1 MAEKLY
7 TDYDYYKDPTTGK
20 WKFYD
25 SEIGW
30 STVNNLS
37 EFVKKNGKVV
47 EPPAQMTE
55 AEKAAAEQASLEAA
69 DDSGLAAIQTG
80 GSRHVSTLKIS
91 LGKYDPPK
99 TNVSDTT
106 ALRYPSEPGIDSNS
120 DYVAFEFFK
129 YLPPF
134 GGTQAANKR
143 TGSTNIEGQEA
154 TGRYYDYNQ
163 AGQYE
168 PVDNYSNILLYMP
181 EDISTGFR
189 SNWGGKAF
197 SNFAS
202 EALTGLSAESIMS
215 KIGGTLEASL
225 KSVDRLAPMG
235 GAAAIRKTL
244 SKITGDSLS
253 NDDIFGAVSGSVL
266 NPNVEL
272 LYQSTDL
279 RNFQLNFKLVPR
291 DEKETPIINSIVQQF
306 KKCMLPSKTP
316 GKVLGQVSPGIVSGF
331 IGVPNLVKV
340 SFMKG
345 ADQHPFLPVFKMC
358 ALTQVDVNYTPD
370 GAYATY
376 RDGQPVAMTLTLN
389 FQETK
394 LVFAEDLDQG
404 IR

>member
-80 GSRHVSTLKIS
+80 GSQNVSIQSIK
-91 LGKYDPPK
+91 LGNYGKDFKPE
-99 TNVSDTT
+99 TNVSDQS
-106 ALRYPSEPGIDSNS
+106 ALRYPSEPGIDVNS
-120 DYVAFEFFK
+120 DYVAFEFYK
-129 YLPPF
+129 YAPPF
-134 GGTQAANKR
+134 KGR
-143 TGSTNIEGQEA
+143 TSSVGSSQVAGQEV
-154 TGRYYDYNQ
+154 TGKFYDYNQ
-163 AGQYE
+163 LGTYE
-168 PVDNYSNILLYMP
+168 KLSNYKSVLLYMP

-189 SNWGGKAF
+189 SSWGGKAM
-197 SNFAS
+197 SNIARDAMTAAGAEGFEKLKSAGDALFKTADRAV
-202 EALTGLSAESIMS
+202 ALT
-215 KIGGTLEASL
+215 
-225 KSVDRLAPMG
+225 
-235 GAAAIRKTL
+235 GAAAIRKAIG
-244 SKITGDSLS
+244 KVTGDSLS
-253 NDDIFGAVSGSVL
+253 NDDVFGAISGAIL

-279 RNFQLNFKLVPR
+279 RNFQLNFNLVPR
-291 DEKETPIINSIVQQF
+291 DEKESPIINEIIKQF
-306 KKCMLPSKTP
+306 KKVMLPSNTP
-316 GKVLGQVSPGIVSGF
+316 GKVFGGANPGIVAGF
-331 IGVPNLVKV
+331 IKVPDLVKV

-345 ADQHPFLPVFKMC
+345 PDQHPVLPVYKMC

>member
-37 EFVKKNGKVV
+37 ELVKKNGKVV

-99 TNVSDTT
+99 TNVRDTT

-244 SKITGDSLS
+244 SKITGD
-253 NDDIFGAVSGSVL
+253 
-266 NPNVEL
+266 
-272 LYQSTDL
+272 
-279 RNFQLNFKLVPR
+279 R
-291 DEKETPIINSIVQQF
+291 
-306 KKCMLPSKTP
+306 
-316 GKVLGQVSPGIVSGF
+316 
-331 IGVPNLVKV
+331 
-340 SFMKG
+340 
-345 ADQHPFLPVFKMC
+345 
-358 ALTQVDVNYTPD
+358 
-370 GAYATY
+370 
-376 RDGQPVAMTLTLN
+376 
-389 FQETK
+389 
-394 LVFAEDLDQG
+394 
-404 IR
+404 